1 MASQAI
7 NQRTGHGANSEVGR
21 LRTVMLHRPGPELKR
36 LTPRNNDKLLFDGI
50 PWVSRAQDE
59 HDAFAQA
66 LRDRDVEV
74 LYLTELLGET
84 LQAQEARERAI
95 TGALSS
101 LHLGDTLRGYLSQA
115 LRDQSPEELASFLTA
130 GVRNDEVR
138 GGFGLVTSLLAS
150 DDFLIDPL
158 PNLLFTRDSSV
169 WVQDQVAITSL
180 AMPARERETQ
190 LTELIYRDH
199 PRFRGATTIHGW
211 QHEHVEGGDVLL
223 LAPGVIAIGVGERTT
238 PAGAERLARQMF
250 RSDLAQTVLAVPIAQ
265 ERATMHLDTVC
276 TMVDVDKIVMYPN
289 VADQL
294 QAYTVTV
301 RDRAGESDHE
311 LVLDVTAPEPFL
323 VAAAKAMSID
333 TLHQID
339 TGLDPVTA
347 EREQWDDGNNT
358 LALAPRVAVA
368 YERNVETN
376 SRLEEAGIEVVAIA
390 GSELGSGRGGP
401 RCMSC
406 PVTRD
411 PL

>member
-1 MASQAI
+1 MTIQGS
-7 NQRTGHGANSEVGR
+7 NEVNHGATSEVGR
-21 LRTVMLHRPGPELKR
+21 LHTVMLHRPGPELKR

-50 PWVSRAQDE
+50 PWVSRAQEE

-74 LYLTELLGET
+74 LYLTDLLIET
-84 LQAQEARERAI
+84 LQDGEAREHAI
-95 TGALSS
+95 AGAMSS
-101 LHLGDTLRGYLSQA
+101 LHLGDTLRRYLTTA
-115 LRDQSPEELASFLTA
+115 LHDQTPEELAAFLTA

-169 WVQDQVAITSL
+169 WIQDRVAITSL

-190 LTELIYRDH
+190 LTDLIYRDH
-199 PRFRGATTIHGW
+199 PRFRGTPTIHGW
-211 QHEHVEGGDVLL
+211 QREHVEGGDVLL

-238 PAGAERLARQMF
+238 PAGAERLARQVLHE
-250 RSDLAQTVLAVPIAQ
+250 DLAHTVLAVPIAQ

-301 RDRAGESDHE
+301 KDRDGENDHE
-311 LVLDVTAPEPFL
+311 LVLNVTEPEPFL

-358 LALAPRVAVA
+358 LAIAPRVAVA

-406 PVTRD
+406 PISRD
-411 PL
+411 AL